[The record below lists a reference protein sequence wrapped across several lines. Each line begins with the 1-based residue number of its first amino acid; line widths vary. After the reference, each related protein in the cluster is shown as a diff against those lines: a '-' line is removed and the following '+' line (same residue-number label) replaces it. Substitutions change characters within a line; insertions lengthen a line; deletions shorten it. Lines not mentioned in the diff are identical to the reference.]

1 MAKKFA
7 ICIKAS
13 ITKTLEIEAETL
25 ELAEEQAHQEFS
37 VLNTKTD
44 ESYEQDT
51 VSSEEIKN
59 G

>member
-25 ELAEEQAHQEFS
+25 ELAEEQAQG
-37 VLNTKTD
+37 VQRTK
-44 ESYEQDT
+44 Y
-51 VSSEEIKN
+51 
-59 G
+59 